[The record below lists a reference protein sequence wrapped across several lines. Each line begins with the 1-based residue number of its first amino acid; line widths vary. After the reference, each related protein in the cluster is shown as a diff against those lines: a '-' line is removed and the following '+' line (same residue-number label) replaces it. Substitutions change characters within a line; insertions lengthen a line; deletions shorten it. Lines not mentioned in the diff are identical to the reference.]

1 MSLNPTDL
9 NKGRHP
15 RKFDTKTLTPKS
27 RQSRTH
33 LVKTNF
39 SLFSFLNNLLAF
51 YRDFSSVRNVITMV
65 MSRGNLSR
73 LHEILCSPDGKISG
87 RQHAT

>member
-1 MSLNPTDL
+1 MSLNPADL

-33 LVKTNF
+33 LVKPNF
-39 SLFSFLNNLLAF
+39 SLFSFLNNL
-51 YRDFSSVRNVITMV
+51 
-65 MSRGNLSR
+65 
-73 LHEILCSPDGKISG
+73 
-87 RQHAT
+87 

>member
-1 MSLNPTDL
+1 MISIANLGLFRHLKLMPLNPTDL

-39 SLFSFLNNLLAF
+39 SLFSFLNNL
-51 YRDFSSVRNVITMV
+51 
-65 MSRGNLSR
+65 
-73 LHEILCSPDGKISG
+73 
-87 RQHAT
+87 